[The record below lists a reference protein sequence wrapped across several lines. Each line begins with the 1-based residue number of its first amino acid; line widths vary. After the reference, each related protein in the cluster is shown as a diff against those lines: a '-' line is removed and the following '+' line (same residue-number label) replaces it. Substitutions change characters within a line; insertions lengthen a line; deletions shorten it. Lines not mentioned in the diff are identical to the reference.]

1 MEAQRRDEL
10 EKLIFFEHARE
21 EAERDWRANNN
32 DAAALTRWGGTLLE
46 LAHFKQGTEAV
57 DLIEQSVSKLE
68 AAIKINPKRHDA
80 LWCLGN
86 ALTSQGFLFP
96 DAATANKYFD
106 RARTCFQAALEE
118 EPRNETYRKALEMTA
133 KADHIE
139 INCAPPPDLRDLQSR
154 TMLQRPRRKRLTV
167 VLTCEA
173 PVVEGSRQVCKP
185 SCVRTM
191 QAPYLHQELQKQL
204 AEQRHQKQQQMQAQQ
219 IGGGASQQVADP
231 GLGGFSDHFFDM

>member
-133 KADHIE
+133 KA
-139 INCAPPPDLRDLQSR
+139 
-154 TMLQRPRRKRLTV
+154 
-167 VLTCEA
+167 
-173 PVVEGSRQVCKP
+173 
-185 SCVRTM
+185 
-191 QAPYLHQELQKQL
+191 PYLHQELQKQL
-204 AEQRHQKQQQMQAQQ
+204 AEQQHQKQQQMQAQQ

-231 GLGGFSDHFFDM
+231 GLGGFSDHFFDMVGWSVLAGLCVGWIMLARSQSK